1 MEINILIVDD
11 EPAAR
16 RRLRS
21 LIETDPEVK
30 VVGECGMA
38 SAPQR

>member
-1 MEINILIVDD
+1 MVAERKAAMEITAMIVDD

-21 LIETDPEVK
+21 LIETDAEVRI
-30 VVGECGMA
+30 VG
-38 SAPQR
+38 